1 MTPTGR
7 ALPASEGKHEPSYNI
22 LFLLDL
28 EDLGRIRIDAHV
40 SKNDLRVIFYMDQPS
55 TVELV
60 TRELPNFSETLRTLG
75 YREVLLAARPLRGNS
90 AGQGGKIRRVGHRS
104 SLDDQPARLEGIIMD
119 RHPNESRQ
127 VVALRYEPKRERA
140 PKVVAKGR
148 GYLADKIIEIAREHN
163 IPIRQDKNLLQIL
176 SRLDLNDE
184 IPTEV
189 YKAVAEIL
197 AFIYRLSNRQP
208 IR

>member
-1 MTPTGR
+1 
-7 ALPASEGKHEPSYNI
+7 
-22 LFLLDL
+22 
-28 EDLGRIRIDAHV
+28 
-40 SKNDLRVIFYMDQPS
+40 
-55 TVELV
+55 
-60 TRELPNFSETLRTLG
+60 
-75 YREVLLAARPLRGNS
+75 
-90 AGQGGKIRRVGHRS
+90 
-104 SLDDQPARLEGIIMD
+104 MD

-140 PKVVAKGR
+140 PKIVAKGR

-197 AFIYRLSNRQP
+197 AFIYRLSNRQSV
-208 IR
+208 R

>member
-1 MTPTGR
+1 M
-7 ALPASEGKHEPSYNI
+7 A
-22 LFLLDL
+22 
-28 EDLGRIRIDAHV
+28 
-40 SKNDLRVIFYMDQPS
+40 
-55 TVELV
+55 
-60 TRELPNFSETLRTLG
+60 
-75 YREVLLAARPLRGNS
+75 
-90 AGQGGKIRRVGHRS
+90 
-104 SLDDQPARLEGIIMD
+104 

-127 VVALRYEPKRERA
+127 VVALRYEPKREKA

-197 AFIYRLSNRQP
+197 AFIYRLSNRQSV
-208 IR
+208 R